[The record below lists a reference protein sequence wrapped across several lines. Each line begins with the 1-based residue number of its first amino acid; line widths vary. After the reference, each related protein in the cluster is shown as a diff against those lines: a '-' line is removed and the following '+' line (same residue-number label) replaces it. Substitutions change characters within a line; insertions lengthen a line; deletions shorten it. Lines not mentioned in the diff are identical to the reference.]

1 MKLRTPTIHL
11 LNADDELT
19 RSILIRITYILM
31 AAYFF
36 MFIIGLIYSDHGLT
50 TFALAASILL
60 TLPLFLLQRRLLR
73 VGGFS
78 VIMIALVSV
87 AILCTFGQGIHD
99 LGIMGFP
106 AIIIIASLF
115 MNKTDFQVTFLL
127 TVAAAGWLVFGDKF
141 GLYKTIPN
149 DPPGLVDFI
158 IVTTILL
165 VTTLAISMLSNNMRE
180 NMQQARQEIIQRKN
194 IQAELLHQSTHD
206 ALTGIYNRTFFEQE
220 LTRLEKEGNFPISIL
235 VSDADNLKITND
247 RLGHATGDEL
257 LRQGAS
263 LLRSVFR
270 SKDVLARIGGDEF
283 AVILPETDATTVQ
296 QLLERAQAR
305 LDEHNNQF
313 PDLAIHLSIG
323 VATAENS
330 KLIEAFNLADQN
342 MYAEKT
348 QRKAAQKVNF

>member
-1 MKLRTPTIHL
+1 MNLRLPTIQL

-19 RSILIRITYILM
+19 RSILVRITYILM
-31 AAYFF
+31 AAFFF
-36 MFIIGLIYSDHGLT
+36 MFIIGLIYGDPGLT
-50 TFALAASILL
+50 TFALAASVLL
-60 TLPLFLLQRRLLR
+60 VLPLFLLQRRLLR
-73 VGGFS
+73 IGGFS
-78 VIMIALVSV
+78 VIMIALGAVT
-87 AILCTFGQGIHD
+87 ILCTYGQGIHD

-127 TVAAAGWLVFGDKF
+127 TVAAAGWLIFGDKY

-149 DPPGLVDFI
+149 DPPGLVDFLI
-158 IVTTILL
+158 ATTILL
-165 VTTLAISMLSNNMRE
+165 VTSLAISMLANNMRN
-180 NMQQARQEIIQRKN
+180 NMHQARQEIIQRKN

-220 LTRLEKEGNFPISIL
+220 LSRLEKEGSYPISIL
-235 VSDADNLKITND
+235 VSDADNLKLIND

-257 LRQGAS
+257 LRRSAS
-263 LLRSVFR
+263 VLRSVFR

-283 AVILPETDATTVQ
+283 AVILPETDASTVQ

-323 VATAENS
+323 MATAEKS
-330 KLIEAFNLADQN
+330 KLIETFNLADQQ
-342 MYAEKT
+342 MYAEKAR
-348 QRKAAQKVNF
+348 RKAAQKVHF